1 MNRSPPDKGR
11 FSYAIALKSVKSR
24 MRRESHVR
32 ICEGLEVKSLRATR
46 PPLTTQAHGTA
57 PPKVLV
63 VTREFLKPGRGGSPH
78 EKTESAFVQ
87 AMAAAKWPT
96 QYIGADAL
104 SGANQGRSRRAL
116 GNV

>member
-1 MNRSPPDKGR
+1 MKRTMG
-11 FSYAIALKSVKSR
+11 FCLAVALLAGS
-24 MRRESHVR
+24 
-32 ICEGLEVKSLRATR
+32 CTT
-46 PPLTTQAHGTA
+46 LTAQAGGTA

>member
-1 MNRSPPDKGR
+1 
-11 FSYAIALKSVKSR
+11 

-46 PPLTTQAHGTA
+46 PTLTTQAHGTA

-78 EKTESAFVQ
+78 EKTENAFVQ
-87 AMAAAKWPT
+87 ALAAAKWPT